1 MCKHGPP
8 YRTGRV
14 AYRTMNQRVDKRE
27 LAVLPPVNGQPAVYD
42 SRQLFATGKEVLIRH
57 AGEIYRLRVTRQ
69 NKLILT
75 K

>member
-1 MCKHGPP
+1 MRKPGPP

-27 LAVLPPVNGQPAVYD
+27 PAALPPVNGQPAVYD
-42 SRQLFATGKEVLIRH
+42 SRQLFGTGKEVLIRH
-57 AGEIYRLRVTRQ
+57 GGEIYRLRVTRQ